1 MKLERGRDRP
11 KHVDCAYIL
20 AHIIKQ
26 HCPHNF
32 GSWVRYRSIL
42 NQESLI
48 AVDLLSLAWTL
59 SAPRADDLK
68 AEAVR
73 AGDPVRRLLYAS
85 GIDEGR
91 SPGLTVVIVV
101 FGVESQLKCLIER
114 L

>member
-1 MKLERGRDRP
+1 MFFYVKLYMK
-11 KHVDCAYIL
+11 KI
-20 AHIIKQ
+20 
-26 HCPHNF
+26 
-32 GSWVRYRSIL
+32 
-42 NQESLI
+42 LI

-59 SAPRADDLK
+59 SAPRAEDLN

-91 SPGLTVVIVV
+91 SPGLTVVIVIV
-101 FGVESQLKCLIER
+101 GVESQFKCLIES